1 MKETLQKVSFVVLLI
16 LSISLFKVGCSR
28 KHETLKKFSE
38 PKVIHYNPY
47 TSKYQPILDGETD
60 SVGFYS
66 GIVTI
71 EPNKYGETHS
81 TEIYEEIIVVFE
93 GEGKIKINETGELN
107 IKFGKVAY
115 IPPNTKHQVF
125 NTGTKNLKYIYIATK
140 SMKK

>member
-1 MKETLQKVSFVVLLI
+1 MKETLQKVSLFVLLI
-16 LSISLFKVGCSR
+16 FCVSFFKMAYSC
-28 KHETLKKFSE
+28 KHEHLEKFSE

-47 TSKYQPILDGETD
+47 TSEYQPILEGETD

-81 TEIYEEIIVVFE
+81 TKIYEEIIVVFE

-107 IKFGKVAY
+107 IKFGNVAY

-125 NTGTKNLKYIYIATK
+125 NIGTKNLKYIYIASK
-140 SMKK
+140 SIKK